1 MTVTVRLTEE
11 EKELF
16 ESHAEIKQVSLS
28 ELFRLSVLEQIEDE
42 IDIAD
47 YWEAMQELKKKPITY
62 SHNEV
67 FGDVL

>member
-47 YWEAMQELKKKPITY
+47 YWEAMQELKKTPITY

-67 FGDVL
+67 F

>member
-47 YWEAMQELKKKPITY
+47 YWEAMQELKKNPITY

-67 FGDVL
+67 F